1 MCHQNLAR
9 VDNFFLWL
17 KFCAKHIEEEFA
29 LLLPLIQ
36 FSIPHKQSTLLP
48 LKGGKQEE
56 EYLPFFSIEPTTETE
71 KIERKCEQDSCKD
84 KIEIFVRSRLGKVS
98 PQNRR
103 SI

>member
-36 FSIPHKQSTLLP
+36 FLIPHKQSTLLP
-48 LKGGKQEE
+48 LKGEIQKGG
-56 EYLPFFSIEPTTETE
+56 YLLFFSIEPTAETE
-71 KIERKCEQDSCKD
+71 KSERKCEQDSCKD
-84 KIEIFVRSRLGKVS
+84 KIEIFVRSRLDKVC
-98 PQNRR
+98 P
-103 SI
+103 